1 MSPLSRKLLLAF
13 AVLGLGLSG
22 VSSYVH
28 YQLLT
33 QPGYTSFCDVS
44 ARVSCTD
51 AYTSR
56 FGSLAGVPVALGGVV
71 FFALVIVLVAFAQR
85 PGSALRENAS
95 AYIFALSTV
104 ALAFVL
110 YLAWAAFFILKA
122 VCLLC
127 AGTYVAVIAIFIIS
141 GGATTFPMTALPR
154 RAVRDLRAL
163 MTSPLALVILLLF
176 VAGASTLVAS
186 FPRESS
192 TPRQAAV
199 QAPPLTDEQRAQ
211 IARWY
216 DVQPKVEVPVEADGA
231 KVVIV
236 KFNDFQCPPCRA
248 TYEAFKPVIERHTA
262 TGAVKFVL
270 KHFPL
275 EGECNASAMGGTH
288 TAACEAAGAY
298 VLARGKGTSAKLE
311 EWLFGHQSTLT
322 PDVVRQAARD
332 VGSLPDFDAQYA
344 RALQEVRT
352 DASLGQLLG
361 VKSTPTFFIN
371 GHRISQGFPPQVLE
385 AIIDLELKRAQ

>member
-1 MSPLSRKLLLAF
+1 MAPLSRRLLLVF
-13 AVLGLGLSG
+13 ATLGLGASA

-44 ARVSCTD
+44 ERVSCTD

-71 FFALVIVLVAFAQR
+71 FFALVIVLVVFARR
-85 PGSALRENAS
+85 PGSTLRETAP

-141 GGATTFPMTALPR
+141 GGATTFPMTTLPGRAR
-154 RAVRDLRAL
+154 RDVRAL
-163 MTSPLALVILLLF
+163 ISSPLALVILLLF
-176 VAGASTLVAS
+176 VAGAATLVAS

-192 TPRQAAV
+192 TARPAV

-216 DVQPKVEVPVEADGA
+216 DVQPKVTVPVEADGA

-248 TYEAFKPVIERHTA
+248 TYEAFKSVIERHTA

-270 KHFPL
+270 KHYPL

-332 VGSLPDFDAQYA
+332 VAGLPDFEAQYA